1 MGNSLSRSGFWL
13 IIALSFIVALNA
25 CRSVKP
31 VADVEVTE
39 VAYAMVPQQM
49 QENAFVFS
57 GMTARYAATY
67 TDTESRTTS
76 FSGQIRMLQD
86 SLIWVSV
93 APVLGIE
100 VFRVMIRPDS
110 VFILN
115 RLEKSY
121 TRESFDFIAR
131 MTGSP
136 LDFPVL
142 QALLLG
148 NDFKGYDLSRFIAS
162 KEDTHYRLTT
172 QMRRKNIPDDPDGK
186 STIPQQEI
194 WLDPSSFRVLRMLVS
209 DRSQAGYTLEAG
221 YRSYMAMK
229 GGLMPLGIDI
239 LVTGA
244 NSIGLSL
251 DFSKV
256 SMEDMPEF
264 PFRVPDSYQVSP

>member
-1 MGNSLSRSGFWL
+1 MSRSGFWL
-13 IIALSFIVALNA
+13 IVALILIVALNA

-148 NDFKGYDLSRFIAS
+148 NDFKGYDLSRFFAS

-172 QMRRKNIPDDPDGK
+172 QMRRKSNLDEPDGRT
-186 STIPQQEI
+186 TIPQQEI

-221 YRSYMAMK
+221 YRSYMSMK

>member
-1 MGNSLSRSGFWL
+1 MVNSMSRPRFWL
-13 IIALSFIVALNA
+13 IVALILIVALNA

-31 VADVEVTE
+31 VADVEVKE
-39 VAYAMVPQQM
+39 IAYAMVPQQM
-49 QENAFVFS
+49 QESAFVFS

-115 RLEKSY
+115 RLEKTY

-136 LDFPVL
+136 LDFSVL

-162 KEDTHYRLTT
+162 KEDTYYRLTT
-172 QMRRKNIPDDPDGK
+172 QMRRKSNLDEPDGRT
-186 STIPQQEI
+186 TIPQQEI

-221 YRSYMAMK
+221 YRSYMAMT

-239 LVTGA
+239 RVTGA

>member
-1 MGNSLSRSGFWL
+1 
-13 IIALSFIVALNA
+13 
-25 CRSVKP
+25 
-31 VADVEVTE
+31 VADVEVKE
-39 VAYAMVPQQM
+39 IAYAMVPQQM

-115 RLEKSY
+115 RLEKTY

-136 LDFPVL
+136 LDFSVL

-148 NDFKGYDLSRFIAS
+148 NDFNGYDLSRFICQQR
-162 KEDTHYRLTT
+162 RLHTIVDNT
-172 QMRRKNIPDDPDGK
+172 MRGKATLDD
-186 STIPQQEI
+186 
-194 WLDPSSFRVLRMLVS
+194 RMEE
-209 DRSQAGYTLEAG
+209 QP
-221 YRSYMAMK
+221 YRSRRFGWIHPVSVFSACLYQ
-229 GGLMPLGIDI
+229 IVVRRDI
-239 LVTGA
+239 R
-244 NSIGLSL
+244 
-251 DFSKV
+251 SK
-256 SMEDMPEF
+256 
-264 PFRVPDSYQVSP
+264 PDTDLIWR